1 METTKAKSLV
11 QLAFAALVGLAS
23 CIVLDDV
30 ETTLECYKFS
40 RVSHKLHSRKKA
52 IGAGSK

>member
-30 ETTLECYKFS
+30 QTTLECYKFS